1 MGGFNPGGFLNLG
14 APEVI
19 VIGAVAWV
27 LLGPKELF
35 RLSREAGKFLGEW
48 QQLGQQ
54 AKDQFQ
60 TALETELNEDEMA
73 KATASATAVADAFK
87 PPSPPSPTAA
97 LDEFEE
103 RALSELADMPP
114 APDVSSSSLAD
125 LIPPLSEYT
134 AAREAED
141 QQAALSDAEKE
152 AAREALYQSL
162 GDPEANAATF
172 AEQISGAR
180 NEAVLAEYPAEL
192 TAEDAPPADGS
203 PIDVQSSSELLLANQ
218 IAEAENQLETLKA
231 EKSILAM
238 KRQQLEA
245 NAARAARM
253 AEEKAAAAEA
263 EVAKLEA
270 EAEEDEAEQ
279 EEAKAASKDA

>member
-73 KATASATAVADAFK
+73 KATASATAVTDAFK